1 MGGSDWLPVVY
12 GLASAASWG
21 MGDFCGG
28 IASKRA
34 HVFSVIISSQIVGAV
49 LLIGLALALDERLPS
64 FDRLLLGGVGGLA
77 GAAGLIALYRAL
89 ATGRMGVAAPV
100 AGVVGAAFPV
110 MVGAAI
116 EGWPGTSQIVGFVLA
131 LVAVWLISR
140 TQDAAWRLRDIGLPL
155 AAGFSFGVFFIVI
168 DRASD
173 TVVLWPLVA
182 ARIASI
188 VSIFLVASLSRQP
201 RLATRAHLPLIALV
215 GVLEVGGNTFY
226 ALAGQA
232 GRLDVAA
239 VVSSLYPAA
248 TVWLA
253 WLILKERF
261 TRLQTAGIAAA
272 LVAIVFIAS

>member
-1 MGGSDWLPVVY
+1 MSGTEWQPIVY
-12 GLASAASWG
+12 GLASAALWG
-21 MGDFCGG
+21 TGDFCGG
-28 IASKRA
+28 LASKRA
-34 HVFSVIISSQIVGAV
+34 HVFSVIISSQIVGMI
-49 LLIGLALALDERLPS
+49 LLIGLALVLDERMPS
-64 FDRLLLGGVGGLA
+64 FDYLMLGGVAGLA

-110 MVGAAI
+110 GVGAAI
-116 EGWPGTSQIVGFVLA
+116 EGLPGTLQIAGFGLA
-131 LVAVWLISR
+131 FVAVWLISR
-140 TQDAAWRLRDIGLPL
+140 TPDAAWRLRDVGLPL
-155 AAGFSFGVFFIVI
+155 AAGLGFGVFFVVI

-173 TVVLWPLVA
+173 AVVLWPLVA

-201 RLATRAHLPLIALV
+201 RLTARTHLPLIALV
-215 GVLEVGGNTFY
+215 GVLEVGGNAFY

-232 GRLDVAA
+232 GRLDVSA

-272 LVAIVFIAS
+272 LAAIVLIAL